1 MGKTGERIT
10 QHAIQSQ
17 ETIIE
22 KSFYDLGSA
31 VAEEVFMNGVAQF
44 AVFDGKKIEYFPQLS
59 TNDGTIIKP
68 IDNEAIRKGAVTL
81 PESAEDCGSITQLIT
96 DIQVFIHKYLDVSEN
111 FEKFA
116 TWYILLSYMYDKLQ
130 TIPYL
135 RALGDTGCGKTRFL
149 DVIGNLCYKPM
160 VVAGALTSAPIFR
173 LIDMFKGTLI
183 IDEADLNKKSD
194 ETEDII
200 KIFNNGFEKQKP
212 VMRCNPNDVTELNFF
227 DTYCPKIL
235 ATRQQFQD
243 AATESRCLTE
253 VMTSTNRKNIPTNLL
268 KPFFD
273 EQKTLR
279 NKLLWFRL
287 TNYLTFKQ
295 DKLMLEE
302 MDIEPR
308 LKQAFESFACLFA
321 AIPDVL
327 DSFKY
332 FLIKYQETLIA
343 DRAETFDGQIV
354 NNIIELI
361 DSGQEEITPKEVAKL
376 LGDDVKPHQ
385 VSRRLK
391 SLNLSIKVIW
401 RDGKSKRIINY
412 DIEYINKLRKRYLTH
427 LTHLTDHTEGIP
439 PPVSQSIL

>member
-1 MGKTGERIT
+1 MMVEKKKQIEIATSFFVDEENQIIGEQIYNQKTKENLFALYNNNTKQVLISGIYGKYVPIT
-10 QHAIQSQ
+10 C
-17 ETIIE
+17 
-22 KSFYDLGSA
+22 
-31 VAEEVFMNGVAQF
+31 
-44 AVFDGKKIEYFPQLS
+44 
-59 TNDGTIIKP
+59 
-68 IDNEAIRKGAVTL
+68 EAIVKDAVIL
-81 PESAEDCGSITQLIT
+81 PESAEDCGSIPQLIA
-96 DIQVFIHKYLDVSEN
+96 DIQTFIHKYLDVSEN

-200 KIFNNGFEKQKP
+200 KIFNNGFEKHKP

-253 VMTSTNRKNIPTNLL
+253 VMTQTNRKNIPTNLL
-268 KPFFD
+268 LPFFE
-273 EQKTLR
+273 EQKKLR

-295 DKLMLEE
+295 DTLMLEE

-308 LKQAFESFACLFA
+308 LKQAFESFASLFS
-321 AIPDVL
+321 AIPEVL
-327 DSFKY
+327 ESFKA
-332 FLIKYQETLIA
+332 FLIKYQQGLIA
-343 DRAETFDGQIV
+343 DRAETFDGQII
-354 NNIIELI
+354 NFLIEMI
-361 DSGQEEITPKEVAKL
+361 DSGQEDISTAEIAEKFGPDT
-376 LGDDVKPHQ
+376 KPGYIGK
-385 VSRRLK
+385 RIK
-391 SLNLSIKVIW
+391 SLGFGIKVV
-401 RDGKSKRIINY
+401 RKEKLKRIITY
-412 DIEYINKLRKRYLTH
+412 DIEHINKLRKRYIQTV
-427 LTHLTDHTEGIP
+427 TDVTDVTRVTGGCP
-439 PPVSQSIL
+439 PAQ